1 MYMYIYIYI
10 FLFLFYV
17 ESILILY
24 YHVESYYV
32 QYCPIYHLPLCYNL
46 LTNEL
51 IPFLASDDKLSI
63 DQSNLSTAPPP
74 YSVSD
79 SSSNVDLKQVNERLQ
94 ELAIDKQS

>member
-1 MYMYIYIYI
+1 MLKVIM
-10 FLFLFYV
+10 F
-17 ESILILY
+17 
-24 YHVESYYV
+24 YV
-32 QYCPIYHLPLCYNL
+32 QYYPIYHLLLSYNF

-51 IPFLASDDKLSI
+51 IPFLASDDKPSI

-79 SSSNVDLKQVNERLQ
+79 SSSSNVDLKQVNERLQ